1 MKVVKVYGALKERL
15 GGQGTFELDVFS
27 AAEAIK
33 ALCSNF
39 AGLDKWFI
47 DSSDDGIAYKVLL
60 GKTRIT
66 ADNLENLLYPWSEK
80 EVFHITPVV
89 MGAIQLNPFKWKNKG
104 LRNLVIG
111 LTIVGIGF
119 ATGGLGFTWAG
130 GISGWA
136 GAHWAAK
143 AAIYI
148 GASIALGGIS
158 EMLTPVPKPP
168 PEANKLKS
176 FSFSGIEQT
185 TQQGGPIPI
194 VYGKCFV
201 GSAVLSS
208 GVDTFDG

>member
-15 GGQGTFELDVFS
+15 GGQGTFEFDVFS

-47 DSSDDGIAYKVLL
+47 DSGDDGIVYKVLL

-66 ADNLENLLYPWSEK
+66 EDNLENLLYPWSEK

-104 LRNLVIG
+104 LRNFVIG
-111 LTIVGIGF
+111 LAIVGIGI
-119 ATGGLGFTWAG
+119 ATGGVGFSLFT
-130 GISGWA
+130 
-136 GAHWAAK
+136 AAK
-143 AAIYI
+143 WGAAKWYVQAMVYM
-148 GASIALGGIS
+148 GVSMALGGIS

-168 PEANKLKS
+168 PEANRLKS

-185 TQQGGPIPI
+185 TQQGGAIPI